1 MLPCLRFVRHLIYF
15 KNNIPLALK
24 WMCNCILQKWIND
37 LTPLHSMCTT
47 MHEAIAT
54 CRRID
59 RQLGFQFT
67 LTINTVRKSLQNPLS
82 ISEILKMFWKSEQTS
97 PRWLSKKKKQTTPY
111 CTDRYSCHQTSNVI
125 FEVYIQPH
133 LNLGDGRGC
142 IQGSCLVVWL
152 INKRTELYASLS
164 EVPPEPSPSPGF
176 PGKLNNTLCSK
187 KHLPLCR

>member
-47 MHEAIAT
+47 MHVAIAT
-54 CRRID
+54 CRQID

-97 PRWLSKKKKQTTPY
+97 PRWLSKKKK
-111 CTDRYSCHQTSNVI
+111 NK
-125 FEVYIQPH
+125 QPH
-133 LNLGDGRGC
+133 TVLIDIPAIRQVMSSLRYIFNHTWISEMDEAAFRVL
-142 IQGSCLVVWL
+142 VWL
-152 INKRTELYASLS
+152 S
-164 EVPPEPSPSPGF
+164 G
-176 PGKLNNTLCSK
+176 
-187 KHLPLCR
+187 